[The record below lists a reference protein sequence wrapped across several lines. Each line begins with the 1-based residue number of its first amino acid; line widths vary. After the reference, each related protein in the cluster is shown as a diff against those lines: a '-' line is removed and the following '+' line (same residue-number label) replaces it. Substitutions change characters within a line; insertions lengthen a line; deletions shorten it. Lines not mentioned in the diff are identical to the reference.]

1 MSSTTG
7 LLPPGFEALEPF
19 AEAWALAG
27 AANRAERRTQSNE
40 VERVAFYNAAKDVLP
55 AALDYL
61 DRKAVSGFDET
72 EDRLMKLL
80 LSLCHV
86 ALAVELQGD
95 DEPKHAQSRRRL
107 KITRASADTNY

>member
-1 MSSTTG
+1 
-7 LLPPGFEALEPF
+7 
-19 AEAWALAG
+19 
-27 AANRAERRTQSNE
+27 
-40 VERVAFYNAAKDVLP
+40 VLP

-61 DRKAVSGFDET
+61 DRKPVSGFDEN

-95 DEPKHAQSRRRL
+95 DEPKHAQNRQRL
-107 KITRASADTNY
+107 KITRASADTIVC